1 MKLNPG
7 KVLLAAFVFAAIA
20 CAQGKRPSPPEKTAI
35 SLGGHEITIN
45 YSAPSVKGRKIW
57 GGLVPYG
64 QVWRLGAN
72 EATSLSTAADIQIGD
87 LKVPKGNYTLYM
99 LPGEGDS
106 MLIVNKQT
114 GQWGTEYSE
123 GQDLGRVK
131 LSKSEGPHVEQF
143 LLKLEASG
151 GGATLKIDWD
161 KEAFSVPVKLA
172 H

>member
-72 EATSLSTAADIQIGD
+72 EATSLSTAADIQMSFP
-87 LKVPKGNYTLYM
+87 V
-99 LPGEGDS
+99 EGLRARGGLD
-106 MLIVNKQT
+106 
-114 GQWGTEYSE
+114 
-123 GQDLGRVK
+123 GRY
-131 LSKSEGPHVEQF
+131 PN
-143 LLKLEASG
+143 LLRFLEAIHARPAYQRALERG
-151 GGATLKIDWD
+151 GPYEL
-161 KEAFSVPVKLA
+161 LR
-172 H
+172 